1 MMTASPDGA
10 SVPGAQDSPNRNAA
24 LDLPPGPPPR
34 STGLLSTV
42 KYGLAFLLDPFRFVG
57 GRFAEFGDIYY
68 APSGGVGLY
77 VVKDP
82 DHVRDVL
89 VTNADAF
96 EKTHTAFASLSAVL
110 GEGLLTT
117 DGAVWHRHRRLLGP
131 AFGKKAIDGY
141 LAGMVR
147 EAEVTLGRMRD
158 GEARDVAA
166 DMTDLTLRIVGRTLL
181 GIDVSRDVGRVASA
195 MNTFQTSLA
204 VPRGLPRFLRG
215 PVETRAAR
223 ARADLDAMIGA
234 VIEAR
239 RNSGRAALDLL
250 QMLLDATDPDN
261 PGDRLSE
268 KEIKDELVTFL
279 LAGHETTSN
288 ALAWTMYLL
297 SQNRGAEQA
306 LLDELRGTLGDRLP
320 QPEDM
325 DRLGYTSRVVK
336 EAMRLYPPAFV
347 LARRAGRDTTI
358 GRYVVPRGS
367 EVVVWIYFTHRDP
380 RYYPDPE
387 AFRPERFE
395 AAAEA
400 ARPKQSYLPFG
411 AGPRACIGR
420 AFAAAEA
427 TLLLACL
434 YQRFTFRY
442 AQAAPPK
449 PRARITLAPAGGL
462 KMIPQARP
470 RS

>member
-1 MMTASPDGA
+1 MKVHDRVIYDLIRERRALREQ
-10 SVPGAQDSPNRNAA
+10 PGD
-24 LDLPPGPPPR
+24 
-34 STGLLSTV
+34 
-42 KYGLAFLLDPFRFVG
+42 
-57 GRFAEFGDIYY
+57 
-68 APSGGVGLY
+68 
-77 VVKDP
+77 
-82 DHVRDVL
+82 
-89 VTNADAF
+89 
-96 EKTHTAFASLSAVL
+96 
-110 GEGLLTT
+110 
-117 DGAVWHRHRRLLGP
+117 LLGML
-131 AFGKKAIDGY
+131 ID
-141 LAGMVR
+141 
-147 EAEVTLGRMRD
+147 
-158 GEARDVAA
+158 ARDA
-166 DMTDLTLRIVGRTLL
+166 DTGQGMTD
-181 GIDVSRDVGRVASA
+181 
-195 MNTFQTSLA
+195 
-204 VPRGLPRFLRG
+204 
-215 PVETRAAR
+215 
-223 ARADLDAMIGA
+223 
-234 VIEAR
+234 
-239 RNSGRAALDLL
+239 
-250 QMLLDATDPDN
+250 
-261 PGDRLSE
+261 
-268 KEIKDELVTFL
+268 DELRREISVMMF
-279 LAGHETTSN
+279 AGHETTAVTLTW
-288 ALAWTMYLL
+288 ALYLL

-325 DRLGYTSRVVK
+325 DRLGCTSRVVK

-420 AFAAAEA
+420 AVAAAEA

-470 RS
+470 KA

>member
-1 MMTASPDGA
+1 MITASPDGA
-10 SVPGAQDSPNRNAA
+10 RGPGAQASGNRAA
-24 LDLPPGPPPR
+24 EPELPPGPPPR
-34 STGLLSTV
+34 SRGFLSTV
-42 KYGLAFLLDPFRFVG
+42 KYGLAFFLDPFRFVG

-89 VTNADAF
+89 VTHADAF
-96 EKTHTAFASLSAVL
+96 TKTHTAFESLSEVL

-117 DGAVWHRHRRLLGP
+117 DGAVWQRHRRLLGP

-147 EAEVTLGRMRD
+147 EAEVTLARMRD

-166 DMTDLTLRIVGRTLL
+166 DLTDLTLRIVGRTLL

-204 VPRGLPRFLRG
+204 APRGLPRFLRG
-215 PVETRAAR
+215 PVERRAAG
-223 ARADLDAMIGA
+223 ARADLDTMIGA

-239 RNSGRAALDLL
+239 RNSGRGASDLL

-261 PGDRLSE
+261 PGDRLSA

-297 SQNRGAEQA
+297 SQNQPAEQA

-325 DRLGYTSRVVK
+325 EKLAYASRVVK

-347 LARRAGRDTTI
+347 LARRAARETTI

-367 EVVVWIYFTHRDP
+367 EVVVWLYFTHRDP

-387 AFRPERFE
+387 SFRPERFE
-395 AAAEA
+395 AEAEA

-420 AFAAAEA
+420 AFAQAEA

-442 AQAAPPK
+442 AQAVPPK

-462 KMIPQARP
+462 KMIPRARP
-470 RS
+470 KA